1 MVLSNKILWNNE
13 MALAICLRSELDQDE
28 FEVEALNT
36 HLELTGDEL
45 IKGEY
50 IIHEQ
55 SMIRVLE
62 VV

>member
-1 MVLSNKILWNNE
+1 